1 METNEILKA
10 IKIKKDVVKLCK
22 KAGKIILDAYGKI
35 NFDQKTSSRDL
46 VTQYDKKVQ
55 EYLESNLSKKY
66 PEINFLA
73 EESDDLGKVD
83 IYHGEFF
90 VIDPIDGTSNFI
102 HNLKHSAISV
112 GYVKDGE
119 VVLGVVYNPYT
130 KDFYSAIKGQG
141 AYLNAENISVNN
153 LSVKNGLVGYGTACY
168 YDDLRQQAK
177 TIHNLVTDNVNDLR
191 RPGTASL
198 DLCYLAS
205 GKFCAFYECRLAPWD
220 YCAGMLIIAEAG
232 GKITDFDGKP
242 LSLEKKCPVI
252 AGNPIA
258 YKELFDIISA
268 VK

>member
-22 KAGKIILDAYGKI
+22 KAGKIILGADDKV
-35 NFDQKTSSRDL
+35 NFNQKTSARDL
-46 VTQYDKKVQ
+46 VTKYDKQVQ
-55 EYLESNLSKKY
+55 DYLESNLSKKY

-73 EESDDLGKVD
+73 EESDDLGNVD
-83 IYHGEFF
+83 VNNGEFF

-119 VVLGVVYNPYT
+119 ILLGVVYNPYT
-130 KDFYSAIKGQG
+130 KDCWSAVKGQG
-141 AYLNAENISVNN
+141 SELNSKKTTVNN
-153 LSVKNGLVGYGTACY
+153 LSVKNGLVGYGTASY
-168 YDDLRQQAK
+168 YDDLRKQAK
-177 TIHNLVTDNVNDLR
+177 TIHNSVTDNVNDLR
-191 RPGTASL
+191 RIGSASL

-220 YCAGMLIIAEAG
+220 YCAGILIINEAG

-252 AGNPIA
+252 AGNPTA